1 MTGTLKFNF
10 SKSIFVK
17 LFNLFWSKRQSVRLS
32 NSAMISG
39 CPSAR
44 FAASPSSLNVCDNS
58 GGPGLLELAY
68 KWGGARLKVVGQK
81 EGILSKNLYF
91 EEILVK
97 F

>member
-1 MTGTLKFNF
+1 MTWTQKFNLRE
-10 SKSIFVK
+10 SIFMK

-32 NSAMISG
+32 NSAMISS

-68 KWGGARLKVVGQK
+68 KWGGKKKR
-81 EGILSKNLYF
+81 F
-91 EEILVK
+91 
-97 F
+97 